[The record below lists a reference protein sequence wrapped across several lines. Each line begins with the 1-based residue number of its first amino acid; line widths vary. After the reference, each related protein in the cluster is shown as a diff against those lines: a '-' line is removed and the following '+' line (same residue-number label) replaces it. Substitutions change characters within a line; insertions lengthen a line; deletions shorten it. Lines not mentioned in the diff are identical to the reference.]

1 MNIKYHH
8 FSKLKSILLCVV
20 FLLFSTSLLS
30 QEISGRVYDDTS
42 VLPGVTVFNSNK
54 KTAVVTNED
63 GAFTIKAAIGD
74 TLTFQSSFHISQDK
88 IITLAE
94 YRTLLIVELKQK
106 INTLDEVLLSGKEKE
121 FDVEKYN
128 ADLSKQIENDIE
140 NNPFDY
146 GKAPAGGGVNL
157 LALAK
162 LVISIF
168 KKKPE
173 KEIIY
178 ATQTDLIHLFKD
190 DIFFTETLLENTLK
204 IPKQYKNLFLEYC
217 TAKQIEEALLKEE
230 NKFQLLDIL
239 VVSSNE
245 FRDIVAKYEAD
256 K

>member
-8 FSKLKSILLCVV
+8 FSKLKNILLCVV

-30 QEISGRVYDDTS
+30 QEISGRVYGDTS

-94 YRTLLIVELKQK
+94 YRMLLIVELKQK

-121 FDVEKYN
+121 FDVDEFN
-128 ADLSKQIENDIE
+128 TDLNQQIQNDIK
-140 NNPFDY
+140 NNPLDY
-146 GKAPAGGGVNL
+146 AMAPSGGINIKNIL
-157 LALAK
+157 Y
-162 LVISIF
+162 LVISLF
-168 KKKPE
+168 EKKPE

-178 ATQTDLIHLFKD
+178 ATQTDLI
-190 DIFFTETLLENTLK
+190 
-204 IPKQYKNLFLEYC
+204 NLF
-217 TAKQIEEALLKEE
+217 
-230 NKFQLLDIL
+230 
-239 VVSSNE
+239 
-245 FRDIVAKYEAD
+245 
-256 K
+256 

>member
-1 MNIKYHH
+1 MNIKSHL
-8 FSKLKSILLCVV
+8 FRTLKNLLFFVGLI
-20 FLLFSTSLLS
+20 FFSTSLLS

-42 VLPGVTVFNSNK
+42 VLPGVTVFNSNN

-63 GAFTIKAAIGD
+63 GAFTIKAAVND
-74 TLTFQSSFHISQDK
+74 TLQFQSSFHESQDK

-94 YRTLLIVELKQK
+94 YRTILIVELKQK
-106 INTLDEVLLSGKEKE
+106 VNTLDEVLLSGEEKE

-157 LALAK
+157 LALVK

-173 KEIIY
+173 EKIIY
-178 ATQTDLIHLFKD
+178 ATQIDLIQLFEKD
-190 DIFFTETLLENTLK
+190 KFFTETLLENTLK
-204 IPKQYKNLFLEYC
+204 IPKQYKNLFLDYC
-217 TAKQIEEALLKEE
+217 AAKQIEEALLIEE
-230 NKFQLLDIL
+230 NKFQLLDLL

-245 FRDIVAKYEAD
+245 FRDIVKEYEAN

>member
-1 MNIKYHH
+1 MKRV
-8 FSKLKSILLCVV
+8 FPFILLIL
-20 FLLFSTSLLS
+20 FGLFSSQLQA
-30 QEISGRVYDDTS
+30 QEISGRVYDDAS
-42 VLPGVTVFNSNK
+42 ALPGVTVFNSNE

-63 GAFTIKAAIGD
+63 GAFTIKATIGD

-88 IITLAE
+88 IITMAE

-106 INTLDEVLLSGKEKE
+106 VNTLDEVLLSGKEKE

-128 ADLSKQIENDIE
+128 ADLSKQIENDIK

-157 LALAK
+157 LALVK
-162 LVISIF
+162 LAISIF

-173 KEIIY
+173 KQIIY
-178 ATQTDLIHLFKD
+178 ATQTDLIHLFNED
-190 DIFFTETLLENTLK
+190 EFFTETLLESTLK
-204 IPKQYKNLFLEYC
+204 IPKHYKNLFLDYC
-217 TAKQIEEALLKEE
+217 AAKQIEEDLLKEE

-239 VVSSNE
+239 VISSNE
-245 FRDIVAKYEAD
+245 FKEILVEYEAG